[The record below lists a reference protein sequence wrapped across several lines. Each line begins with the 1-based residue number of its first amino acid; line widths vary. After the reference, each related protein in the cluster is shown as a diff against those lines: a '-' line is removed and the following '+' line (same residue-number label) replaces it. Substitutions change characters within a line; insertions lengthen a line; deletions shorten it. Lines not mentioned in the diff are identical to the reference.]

1 MLYDGSLTP
10 MISTPM
16 IGSATEVDGKKVAC
30 GKGMKPVLGS
40 KFRVQFEVTASLTWL
55 GVGWVGVGARVRAS
69 RRAR

>member
-40 KFRVQFEVTASLTWL
+40 KFRVQFEVTASLT
-55 GVGWVGVGARVRAS
+55 
-69 RRAR
+69 